1 MKLNDKIAILDTLSA
16 AYGKM
21 SLLQMKA
28 EENGFTKEAE
38 EIKANKEEL
47 KGIVDKMRGSLYEE
61 WIKSATKLPAK
72 LDKSVSNLN
81 NCLKGLEKDANMF
94 KKIVKAS
101 NALDDVV
108 ITAAKIMA

>member
-1 MKLNDKIAILDTLSA
+1 MKLKEKIAILDILSA

-28 EENGFTKEAE
+28 EEKGFMKEAE
-38 EIKANKEEL
+38 EIKAKKEEL
-47 KGIVDKMRGSLYEE
+47 KDIVDKMRDSLYEE

-81 NCLKGLEKDANMF
+81 NCLKSLEKDADIF

>member
-1 MKLNDKIAILDTLSA
+1 MKLKDKIVILDILSA

-28 EENGFTKEAE
+28 EENGFKKEAE
-38 EIKANKEEL
+38 DIKTKKEEL
-47 KGIVDKMRGSLYEE
+47 KGIVDKMRDSLYEE

-72 LDKSVSNLN
+72 LAISVSNLEK
-81 NCLKGLEKDANMF
+81 CLKDLEKDANMF

-108 ITAAKIMA
+108 ITAAKIMK